1 MRPKSG
7 RSDLKR
13 ERFGP
18 LLDRFGP
25 LSAQN
30 RPKRPDSGLQTPP
43 KPRIGPFRPTFGRN
57 EPKTT
62 PKRPKARVYPYFGPF
77 WAVLV
82 VLDRFWTSIR
92 PFWRVL
98 DVEKGDFGGRGP
110 LIGALPPTIL
120 GRFFDLLYLYKTLV
134 IAFWGVT
141 PLTPHP
147 PSFRGVGCEDR

>member
-1 MRPKSG
+1 MRPKSGRG

-25 LSAQN
+25 LLAQK
-30 RPKRPDSGLQTPP
+30 RPKTLNLGPLTPP
-43 KPRIGPFRPTFGRN
+43 KPRSGPFWPTFGQNR
-57 EPKTT
+57 PKTT

-77 WAVLV
+77 WTFWTRF
-82 VLDRFWTSIR
+82 DRFGPRFARSGEFWTSKKA
-92 PFWRVL
+92 VL
-98 DVEKGDFGGRGP
+98 GGRGP
-110 LIGALPPTIL
+110 LMGPPPPTIL

-141 PLTPHP
+141 PLTPQNP
-147 PSFRGVGCEDR
+147 FFRGVGV